1 MISLPFLRLGEA
13 FHSGGL
19 SREPRRGCGEH
30 PKSEV
35 TDQRVSAGWLAQRRG
50 TRSGWLTQRRGPRA
64 RVLHPRGP
72 SNSLTPFSHSPSISF
87 FWEAVGRIG
96 RAHTGTSPA
105 AGEGVWGRVATP
117 SLHLQEPCG
126 GLFQHTRRC
135 AHVLLGILNN
145 ELYCFQIGL
154 GLLSNLA
161 EYKEPHRPLTPQH
174 AAAPAAHILQSRR
187 VRYKADTLILLQVH
201 GLHRSSLLVL

>member
-1 MISLPFLRLGEA
+1 M
-13 FHSGGL
+13 
-19 SREPRRGCGEH
+19 
-30 PKSEV
+30 
-35 TDQRVSAGWLAQRRG
+35 
-50 TRSGWLTQRRGPRA
+50 
-64 RVLHPRGP
+64 
-72 SNSLTPFSHSPSISF
+72 
-87 FWEAVGRIG
+87 G

-105 AGEGVWGRVATP
+105 AGEGVRGRVATP

-161 EYKEPHRPLTPQH
+161 ESTKNPTDLSRPSTRPPLLLTSCS
-174 AAAPAAHILQSRR
+174 PAAFVTRR
-187 VRYKADTLILLQVH
+187 IH
-201 GLHRSSLLVL
+201 

>member
-50 TRSGWLTQRRGPRA
+50 PRA

-72 SNSLTPFSHSPSISF
+72 SNSLTPFSHSPSVSF

-105 AGEGVWGRVATP
+105 AGEGVRGRVTTP
-117 SLHLQEPCG
+117 SLHLQEPRG

-161 EYKEPHRPLTPQH
+161 ESTKNPTDLSRPSTPRPCCSH
-174 AAAPAAHILQSRR
+174 PAVPPRSFVTRR
-187 VRYKADTLILLQVH
+187 IH
-201 GLHRSSLLVL
+201 

>member
-50 TRSGWLTQRRGPRA
+50 PRA

-72 SNSLTPFSHSPSISF
+72 SNSLTPFSHSPSVSF

-105 AGEGVWGRVATP
+105 AGEGVRGRVTTP
-117 SLHLQEPCG
+117 SLHLQEPRG

-161 EYKEPHRPLTPQH
+161 ESTKNPTDLSRPPARH
-174 AAAPAAHILQSRR
+174 APAAHILQSRR

-201 GLHRSSLLVL
+201 GLH

>member
-1 MISLPFLRLGEA
+1 M
-13 FHSGGL
+13 
-19 SREPRRGCGEH
+19 
-30 PKSEV
+30 

-50 TRSGWLTQRRGPRA
+50 PRA

-72 SNSLTPFSHSPSISF
+72 TNSLTPFSHSPSVSF

-105 AGEGVWGRVATP
+105 AGEGVRGRVTTP
-117 SLHLQEPCG
+117 SLHLQEPRG

-161 EYKEPHRPLTPQH
+161 ESTKNPTDLSRPQH
-174 AAAPAAHILQSRR
+174 AAPLLLTSCSPWRCSLQGGYIDITSSPWFTSKFTPGAVILC
-187 VRYKADTLILLQVH
+187 
-201 GLHRSSLLVL
+201 VLTDG

>member
-50 TRSGWLTQRRGPRA
+50 PRA

-72 SNSLTPFSHSPSISF
+72 SNSLTPFSHSPSVSF

-105 AGEGVWGRVATP
+105 AGEGVRGRVTTP
-117 SLHLQEPCG
+117 SFHLQEPRG

-161 EYKEPHRPLTPQH
+161 ESTKNPTDLSRPP
-174 AAAPAAHILQSRR
+174 ARRAPAAHILQSRR

>member
-50 TRSGWLTQRRGPRA
+50 PRA

-72 SNSLTPFSHSPSISF
+72 SNSLTPFSHSPSVSF

-105 AGEGVWGRVATP
+105 AGEGVRGRVATP
-117 SLHLQEPCG
+117 SLHLQEPRG

-161 EYKEPHRPLTPQH
+161 ESTKNPTDLSRPQH
-174 AAAPAAHILQSRR
+174 AAPLLLTSCSPAAFVTRR
-187 VRYKADTLILLQVH
+187 IH
-201 GLHRSSLLVL
+201 

>member
-50 TRSGWLTQRRGPRA
+50 PRA

-72 SNSLTPFSHSPSISF
+72 SNSLTPFSHSPSVSF

-105 AGEGVWGRVATP
+105 AGEGVRGRVTTP
-117 SLHLQEPCG
+117 SLHLQEPRG

-161 EYKEPHRPLTPQH
+161 ESTKNPTDLSRPRTPRPCCSHPAVPPRSLQGGYIDITSSPWFTLKFTPSAVIRCVLT
-174 AAAPAAHILQSRR
+174 
-187 VRYKADTLILLQVH
+187 D
-201 GLHRSSLLVL
+201 G